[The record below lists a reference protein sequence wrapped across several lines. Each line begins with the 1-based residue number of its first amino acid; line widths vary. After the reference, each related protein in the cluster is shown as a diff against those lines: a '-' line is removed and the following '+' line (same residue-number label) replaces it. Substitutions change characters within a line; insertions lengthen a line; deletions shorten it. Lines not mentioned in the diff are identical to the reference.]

1 MVMVEML
8 LIRERRVLVAVLLLL
23 LQLLVLVLIDR
34 CRHLASLHVLLL
46 MTIVAVII
54 AMSVIIGMLLLLA
67 LQSPADDLAGVE
79 HPRWKRQ
86 EHLLR

>member
-1 MVMVEML
+1 MVEML

-23 LQLLVLVLIDR
+23 LLLRLLVLVLIDR

>member
-46 MTIVAVII
+46 MTIVAVIV

>member
-1 MVMVEML
+1 MVEML

-46 MTIVAVII
+46 TTIVAVIV